1 MPVWQDQNRGAMK
14 TETVTT
20 MDYHELEELIIE
32 HFGVS
37 NFSLVAAEEERNDTV
52 WSTVV
57 FKSDGDSLDDYDK
70 NRLLDFRDSDGNN
83 ASFITY
89 LLCNILAY
97 AGKLPEGKLLVEI
110 CW

>member
-1 MPVWQDQNRGAMK
+1 MK

-20 MDYHELEELIIE
+20 MGYHELEELIIE

-37 NFSLVAAEEERNDTV
+37 DFKITAAEESRNDTV

-57 FKSDGDSLDDYDK
+57 SKSDGDSLDDYDK
-70 NRLLDFRDSDGNN
+70 NRLLEFRDSDGDRANY
-83 ASFITY
+83 ITD

-97 AGKLPEGKLLVEI
+97 AGKLPEGRLLVEI